1 MSGAMKSSLIIR
13 TIGLVTVESCKS
25 FMRNQDLQKA
35 ATTAYYSFLAIIPL
49 FLLVIVVAGRLIVSS
64 DAAMKG
70 LEDVVSRVSPVS
82 APVVLNEVTVLAR
95 HRTWG
100 LLSIL
105 ILFWSVTP
113 LAAALRSAFGDIFKS
128 HPARPYW
135 STKLCDIVSVL
146 VLVTLLIL
154 LTMEKVYSSTLA
166 AWLNTMPAMVSVANT
181 VVPFILAMAALWLFY
196 FLLIPVRLKPVHWL
210 TGSIVTIMLLSLMA
224 PGFALF
230 LRINPNYGYVF
241 GSLKMVFLLFIW
253 VYYAFTVILFG
264 TEVMANVWRKDALVI
279 KQLLLAPKTA
289 FKSGVLLNRFVRT
302 YNENEVICREDDIGN
317 EMFFILSGKVVVS
330 KQGRTLLTMNPGD
343 YFGELAMLIHTP
355 RTATA
360 IAAAPETQ
368 LAAISRENFD
378 IVLSENPGIVLAML
392 QEMATR
398 LKVTT
403 GASKSE
409 SS

>member
-1 MSGAMKSSLIIR
+1 MKSDYVIR

-25 FMRNQDLQKA
+25 FLRNQDLQKA

-49 FLLVIVVAGRLIVSS
+49 FLLVIVVAGRLIFSS
-64 DAAMKG
+64 DAAMQG
-70 LEDVVSRVSPVS
+70 LEDVVSRVSPVA

-95 HRTWG
+95 YRTWG

-105 ILFWSVTP
+105 VLFWSVTP
-113 LAAALRSAFGDIFKS
+113 LASALRNAFGDIFKS
-128 HPARPYW
+128 HPTLPFW

-146 VLVTLLIL
+146 VLVILLIL
-154 LTMEKVYSSTLA
+154 LTVEKVYSSALA
-166 AWLNTMPAMVSVANT
+166 GWLNTMPVMVGAANT

-196 FLLIPVRLKPVHWL
+196 FLLIPVRLKLGHWL
-210 TGSIVTIMLLSLMA
+210 AGSMVTLMLLSLMG
-224 PGFALF
+224 PSFALF

-253 VYYAFTVILFG
+253 VYYAFAVILFG
-264 TEVMANVWRKDALVI
+264 TEVMANVWRKDALVL
-279 KQLLLAPKTA
+279 KRLLLAPKTA
-289 FKSGVLLNRFVRT
+289 FKSGGLLNRFVRT

-317 EMFFILSGKVVVS
+317 EMFFILSGKVVVR
-330 KQGRTLLTMNPGD
+330 KQGRTLLTMKPGD

-360 IAAAPETQ
+360 IAAAPETE

-378 IVLSENPGIVLAML
+378 IVLSENPDIVLAML
-392 QEMATR
+392 QEMAAR
-398 LKVTT
+398 LKATT
-403 GASKSE
+403 GASESE